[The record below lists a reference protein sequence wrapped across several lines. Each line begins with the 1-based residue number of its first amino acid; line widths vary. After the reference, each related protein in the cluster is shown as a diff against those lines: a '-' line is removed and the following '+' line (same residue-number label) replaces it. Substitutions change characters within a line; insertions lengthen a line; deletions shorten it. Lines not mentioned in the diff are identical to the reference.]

1 MPFCNRVRP
10 DGAIAADPTRG
21 LFMGNRGRLH
31 DADGAIRRQWQ
42 TKRWICC
49 VTAFR
54 DRRVPIMAARGY
66 TALFFLDEAT
76 ALAAGHRPC
85 AECRRQDFN
94 RFVDAWR
101 AAHRT
106 PPGRLYVDALDRVL
120 HDERTASTKPAVPAS
135 LPDGAML
142 ADRHGTAWLRWKGRD
157 LRWTPLGYDGS
168 AGQPIPPL
176 VLLTPPATV
185 ATLVSGYRP
194 VIHPS
199 ATEVS

>member
-1 MPFCNRVRP
+1 MPLCNRVRP
-10 DGAIAADPTRG
+10 DGAIAADATRG

-31 DADGAIRRQWQ
+31 DDEGAIRRPWQ

-49 VTAFR
+49 VTSFR

-94 RFVDAWR
+94 RFVAAWR
-101 AAHRT
+101 AARRA
-106 PPGRLYVDALDRVL
+106 PPGRVYVDMLDRVL
-120 HDERTASTKPAVPAS
+120 HAERTAVVKPVAPAN
-135 LPDGAML
+135 LPDGTMI
-142 ADRHGTAWLRWKGRD
+142 ADPRGDAWLVWNGHC
-157 LRWTPLGYDGS
+157 LRWTPLGYDSGG
-168 AGQPIPPL
+168 GQPSAPL

-199 ATEVS
+199 ATEVP